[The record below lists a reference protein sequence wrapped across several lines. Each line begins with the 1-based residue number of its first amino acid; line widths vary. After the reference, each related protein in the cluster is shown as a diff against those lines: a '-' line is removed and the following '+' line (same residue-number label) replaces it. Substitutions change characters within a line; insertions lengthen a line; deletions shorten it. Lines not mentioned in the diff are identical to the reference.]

1 MCYWTRH
8 STAAAASHGGNGSG
22 RGWTDGR
29 TDACTC
35 MRAVTLTSVFG
46 HEALHLG
53 RHHLVEV
60 VLARDQRLA
69 DGRSV
74 ELHHARMTSDLVHER
89 LQLHRLTHALHQTL
103 RHLGRLA
110 LSPQP
115 TASTGQSGG
124 GHKANCS
131 VLLYK

>member
-8 STAAAASHGGNGSG
+8 LTAAAASHGEWKWMWLD
-22 RGWTDGR
+22 RR
-29 TDACTC
+29 TDACT
-35 MRAVTLTSVFG
+35 RTHAHSTLTSVFG
-46 HEALHLG
+46 HEALHLC

-69 DGRSV
+69 DGRLV
-74 ELHHARMTSDLVHER
+74 ELHHACVTSDLMHER
-89 LQLHRLTHALHQTL
+89 LQLHRLTHALHQAL

-124 GHKANCS
+124 DTK
-131 VLLYK
+131 